1 MGYYTSF
8 FLSLIQGDENEF
20 DKMVEEI
27 IDETGV
33 NVRDGDDAKWYDS
46 DEDMK
51 RISAKHPGLLVELTG
66 DGENADDHWRT
77 RYRGGESET
86 VQMTF
91 PAFVKLTDSRV
102 TRQKKVET
110 LEADIRE
117 RIAAFICASGKSVDA
132 GAYPIETLLEMA
144 RGCAAAL

>member
-1 MGYYTSF
+1 MGYYTF
-8 FLSLIQGDENEF
+8 FSLGLVQGDPEEYE
-20 DKMVEEI
+20 KMLGEI
-27 IDETGV
+27 ADETGMDLH
-33 NVRDGDDAKWYDS
+33 DGEQAKWYDY

-51 RISAKHPGLLVELTG
+51 RISARHSGLLVELSG
-66 DGENADDHWRT
+66 DGEDADDHWRA

-86 VQMTF
+86 VRMAF
-91 PAFVKLTDSRV
+91 PAFVGLTDSRV
-102 TRQKKVET
+102 TGRRKVET

-117 RIAAFICASGKSVDA
+117 RIAAFICASGKSVNA